1 MDRKKQ
7 QQRLKKMMDYSS
19 SDDDSPKA
27 KKKSTMPDLPDMNQ
41 LQEQVSNQFDKMNI
55 GVDVAAGMDN
65 KDLMRLFEQSQSN
78 SLSLSLK
85 SW

>member
-1 MDRKKQ
+1 
-7 QQRLKKMMDYSS
+7 
-19 SDDDSPKA
+19 
-27 KKKSTMPDLPDMNQ
+27 MNQ